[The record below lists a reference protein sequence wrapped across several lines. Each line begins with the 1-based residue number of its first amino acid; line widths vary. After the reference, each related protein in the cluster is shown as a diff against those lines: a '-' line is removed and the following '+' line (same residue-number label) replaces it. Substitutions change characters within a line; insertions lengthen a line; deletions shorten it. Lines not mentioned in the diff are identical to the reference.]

1 MMSCPGCFKA
11 VEKEAAKCSN
21 CGAILNWQ
29 KARQLRLV
37 SKTEFEEALADGLV
51 GGPLAAE
58 RASKDKG
65 K

>member
-1 MMSCPGCFKA
+1 
-11 VEKEAAKCSN
+11 VLQLRRDLELE
-21 CGAILNWQ
+21 